1 MKLVSPELQ
10 QMLHEHVAAFCQ
22 AHEGIKSVVASRLA
36 SAADMNPENVLLSAA
51 YMNDIPLAK
60 AALDEGADINAV
72 PVGNSINPIQLTA
85 KLGHVDAFRFFAIGG
100 AKMTAEEFAEFP
112 TVFVERYPSVFAALD
127 GRAGILRVMKDEF
140 GVDLSQEHS
149 LDKKTNF
156 APLPHVAA
164 MTGTYK
170 DPERKVETLTELR
183 RQQLDFTVPDR
194 AGNPLL
200 HNMYMELRAAPEVQ
214 VGAPLKYLATEMP
227 ELVGQKDAE
236 GRDIFELVARSWEQ
250 GKGFALSLLEGTG
263 TTFAAQAAE
272 AARRAENRDLGAIAR
287 MAAEG
292 QLKENGW
299 LIRAGNQQRNTLEI

>member
-1 MKLVSPELQ
+1 
-10 QMLHEHVAAFCQ
+10 
-22 AHEGIKSVVASRLA
+22 
-36 SAADMNPENVLLSAA
+36 
-51 YMNDIPLAK
+51 MNDLVLEK
-60 AALDEGADINAV
+60 AALDEGAGINAV

-85 KLGHVDAFRFFAIGG
+85 KQGHVEAFRFFAING

-112 TVFVERYPSVFAALD
+112 LVFVERYPSVFAALD
-127 GRAGILRVMKDEF
+127 GRVGILRVMKDEF

-149 LDKKTNF
+149 LDKRTNF

-170 DPERKVETLTELR
+170 DPARKVETLAELH

-200 HNMYMELRAAPEVQ
+200 HNMYMELRTAPEIQ
-214 VGAPLKYLATEMP
+214 VGAPLKYLATEIP
-227 ELVGQKDAE
+227 ELVRQKDAE

-263 TTFAAQAAE
+263 TIFAAQAAE
-272 AARRAENRDLGAIAR
+272 AARRAENRDFGAIAR

-299 LIRAGNQQRNTLEI
+299 LIRAGNQQRNTLEV